1 MATNPLTPRVNNIE
15 TGGTW
20 KIGDVKQS
28 FLTEAEFQAEH
39 DDTWVLCDGRD
50 VIGSDYAVLKEGD
63 AVTSHNIPDARGQFL
78 RGKVNLDTISGDGL
92 ASDSVLD
99 QATFNSHGI
108 NRTGFKIKLQS
119 GTLSG
124 LNTSTEYYAIVVDEN
139 TLAFATSLAN
149 AQSDTRV
156 GISGTNSAVLVQ
168 YENPNGDVAVGTQ
181 AVDNIGRHRH
191 IHQTVQHVPF
201 QYGQPNGSQA
211 GTFNGGSQGDPGYYA
226 YTSFHDGDETTPKNV
241 TVNTFIKINE

>member
-1 MATNPLTPRVNNIE
+1 MARAIV
-15 TGGTW
+15 
-20 KIGDVKQS
+20 KSHSSSSIGSVKQS
-28 FLTEAEFQAEH
+28 MLDEATFQSIH
-39 DDTWVLCDGRD
+39 GTGWVLMDGRD
-50 VIGSDYAVLKEGD
+50 LSVTNPGSAYQTLTGQSVL
-63 AVTSHNIPDARGQFL
+63 PDARGQFL

-181 AVDNIGRHRH
+181 AVDNVGSHRH
-191 IHQTVQHVPF
+191 IHQTVQHIPF
-201 QYGQPNGSQA
+201 RYGQPTGSQA

>member
-1 MATNPLTPRVNNIE
+1 MARAIV
-15 TGGTW
+15 
-20 KIGDVKQS
+20 KSHSSSSIGSVKQS
-28 FLTEAEFQAEH
+28 MLDEATFQSIH
-39 DDTWVLCDGRD
+39 GTGWVLMDGRD
-50 VIGSDYAVLKEGD
+50 LSVTNPGSAYQTLTGQSVL
-63 AVTSHNIPDARGQFL
+63 PDARGQFL
-78 RGKVNLDTISGDGL
+78 RSKVNLDTISGDGL

-156 GISGTNSAVLVQ
+156 GISGTNSAILVQ
-168 YENPNGDVAVGTQ
+168 YENPDGDVALGTHCT
-181 AVDNIGRHRH
+181 DKFGNHRH
-191 IHQTVQHVPF
+191 EGTYAVHFPQ
-201 QYGQPNGSQA
+201 GS
-211 GTFNGGSQGDPGYYA
+211 GGSTHRVWEIYYNGNNNFGGHNST
-226 YTSFHDGDETTPKNV
+226 YGWVRPEGGNETAPKNV

>member
-1 MATNPLTPRVNNIE
+1 M
-15 TGGTW
+15 
-20 KIGDVKQS
+20 
-28 FLTEAEFQAEH
+28 
-39 DDTWVLCDGRD
+39 DGRD
-50 VIGSDYAVLKEGD
+50 LSVTNPGSAYETLTGQSVL
-63 AVTSHNIPDARGQFL
+63 PDARGQFL
-78 RGKVNLDTISGDGL
+78 RSKVNLDTISGDGL

-168 YENPNGDVAVGTQ
+168 YENPDGDVALGNSQ
-181 AVDNIGRHRH
+181 ADDYKSHRH
-191 IHQTVQHVPF
+191 IHQIEISNNYI
-201 QYGQPNGSQA
+201 YGRPHGGQVANFGG
-211 GTFNGGSQGDPGYYA
+211 GTMGDPSYVA
-226 YTSFHDGDETTPKNV
+226 YTSFDGNSETRPKNV